1 MKSALKKV
9 SLILAICFV
18 AFHLYTAAFGTMPGI
33 AQKSIHLGF
42 LLVIFYINAMVDSEK
57 RWEQIFLGIMALF
70 ALGGCAYITI
80 LDENLQLRAGIVYA
94 SDILFAI
101 LLIIAIFEA
110 CRRKMGNPLVIITL
124 VFVAYAFLG
133 KYIPGFLNQPGMTL
147 KKFTSLV
154 YLTTDGIF
162 GSPLYASA
170 SYVVLFV
177 LLGAIMSVS
186 GIGDYMTNL
195 ATSLFGHMRGGP
207 AKVAVVASGFFGSI
221 SGSPTANVIGTGT
234 FTIPMMKKNGF
245 EPEFAAAVE
254 ATASTGGAIMPPI
267 MGSTAFIM
275 AEMLGIPY
283 TAVAKAALIPAILY
297 FLAVL
302 FGVDIYAAKHG
313 LKGIPRS
320 QLPKVR
326 SMLKQIYMLAPLI
339 FLIFCM
345 AVFNMTIVRSG
356 LLTIIVTLVLV
367 EINPKT
373 RMTKEQWL
381 QIPVQTVKS
390 AVSVGI
396 ACAMA
401 GIISG
406 VIMGSGLGY
415 RISSIL
421 TSVAGT
427 SMLLLLVLTM
437 VVSLIMGMGVPTTA
451 AYLVLASLVAPTM
464 IQLGIPPL
472 AAHMFIFYFGCISSI
487 TPPVA
492 LAAYAG
498 AGLAGCDPNKT
509 GYKAFRLAF
518 CSFLM
523 PYLFVYNPVLLM
535 EGGVLDILWSLVT
548 ALIGAYL
555 LASGFEGF
563 FFRWSLKWFE
573 RPLMILGAV
582 MLIVPGMTLS
592 CYNAGGEFEG
602 LPAEQIMHVAT
613 HSGTGATV
621 HVITSAKSDINSIP
635 DLAGT
640 KFGVT
645 AGMMAGYLDDVLWAY
660 DMTTDDLGSVV
671 NLSLSDLCTA
681 LQDGNIDAFL
691 YATPAPGTNFTDL
704 AMSFGIKVVDIG
716 QEAVDKLMAEKPW
729 YHTVVIPAGTYDG
742 CDEDITTFAQYTAL
756 CARADVPEETVYN
769 LVKTM
774 MENADALEA
783 VHKNAAGTC
792 PERGIEGALIPMHPG
807 AERYYKEVGVLD

>member
-523 PYLFVYNPVLLM
+523 PSLFVYNPVLLR
-535 EGGVLDILWSLVT
+535 EGGGLDILWSLVT

-582 MLIVPGMTLS
+582 MLIVPGM
-592 CYNAGGEFEG
+592 
-602 LPAEQIMHVAT
+602 V
-613 HSGTGATV
+613 
-621 HVITSAKSDINSIP
+621 
-635 DLAGT
+635 
-640 KFGVT
+640 
-645 AGMMAGYLDDVLWAY
+645 
-660 DMTTDDLGSVV
+660 
-671 NLSLSDLCTA
+671 
-681 LQDGNIDAFL
+681 
-691 YATPAPGTNFTDL
+691 TDL
-704 AMSFGIKVVDIG
+704 VGIAIIVV
-716 QEAVDKLMAEKPW
+716 EFVTEFMFKRSEKFVPV
-729 YHTVVIPAGTYDG
+729 TVSQS
-742 CDEDITTFAQYTAL
+742 TT
-756 CARADVPEETVYN
+756 
-769 LVKTM
+769 
-774 MENADALEA
+774 
-783 VHKNAAGTC
+783 
-792 PERGIEGALIPMHPG
+792 
-807 AERYYKEVGVLD
+807 

>member
-320 QLPKVR
+320 QLPKVC

-582 MLIVPGMTLS
+582 MLIVPGMVTHLVGI
-592 CYNAGGEFEG
+592 AIIVVEFVTEFMFKRSEKFV
-602 LPAEQIMHVAT
+602 PV
-613 HSGTGATV
+613 TV
-621 HVITSAKSDINSIP
+621 SQS
-635 DLAGT
+635 
-640 KFGVT
+640 
-645 AGMMAGYLDDVLWAY
+645 
-660 DMTTDDLGSVV
+660 TT
-671 NLSLSDLCTA
+671 
-681 LQDGNIDAFL
+681 
-691 YATPAPGTNFTDL
+691 
-704 AMSFGIKVVDIG
+704 
-716 QEAVDKLMAEKPW
+716 
-729 YHTVVIPAGTYDG
+729 
-742 CDEDITTFAQYTAL
+742 
-756 CARADVPEETVYN
+756 
-769 LVKTM
+769 
-774 MENADALEA
+774 
-783 VHKNAAGTC
+783 
-792 PERGIEGALIPMHPG
+792 
-807 AERYYKEVGVLD
+807 

>member
-234 FTIPMMKKNGF
+234 FTIPMKKKNGF

-339 FLIFCM
+339 FLIYCM

-582 MLIVPGMTLS
+582 MLIVPGM
-592 CYNAGGEFEG
+592 
-602 LPAEQIMHVAT
+602 V
-613 HSGTGATV
+613 
-621 HVITSAKSDINSIP
+621 
-635 DLAGT
+635 
-640 KFGVT
+640 
-645 AGMMAGYLDDVLWAY
+645 
-660 DMTTDDLGSVV
+660 
-671 NLSLSDLCTA
+671 
-681 LQDGNIDAFL
+681 
-691 YATPAPGTNFTDL
+691 TDL
-704 AMSFGIKVVDIG
+704 VGIAIIVV
-716 QEAVDKLMAEKPW
+716 EFVTEFMFKRSEKFVPV
-729 YHTVVIPAGTYDG
+729 TVSQS
-742 CDEDITTFAQYTAL
+742 TT
-756 CARADVPEETVYN
+756 
-769 LVKTM
+769 
-774 MENADALEA
+774 
-783 VHKNAAGTC
+783 
-792 PERGIEGALIPMHPG
+792 
-807 AERYYKEVGVLD
+807 

>member
-326 SMLKQIYMLAPLI
+326 MLKHIYMLAPLI

-582 MLIVPGMTLS
+582 MLIVPGM
-592 CYNAGGEFEG
+592 
-602 LPAEQIMHVAT
+602 V
-613 HSGTGATV
+613 
-621 HVITSAKSDINSIP
+621 
-635 DLAGT
+635 
-640 KFGVT
+640 
-645 AGMMAGYLDDVLWAY
+645 
-660 DMTTDDLGSVV
+660 
-671 NLSLSDLCTA
+671 
-681 LQDGNIDAFL
+681 
-691 YATPAPGTNFTDL
+691 TDL
-704 AMSFGIKVVDIG
+704 VGIAIIVV
-716 QEAVDKLMAEKPW
+716 EFVTEFMFKRSEKFVPV
-729 YHTVVIPAGTYDG
+729 TVSQS
-742 CDEDITTFAQYTAL
+742 TT
-756 CARADVPEETVYN
+756 
-769 LVKTM
+769 
-774 MENADALEA
+774 
-783 VHKNAAGTC
+783 
-792 PERGIEGALIPMHPG
+792 
-807 AERYYKEVGVLD
+807 

>member
-396 ACAMA
+396 ACVMA

-582 MLIVPGMTLS
+582 MLIVPGM
-592 CYNAGGEFEG
+592 
-602 LPAEQIMHVAT
+602 V
-613 HSGTGATV
+613 
-621 HVITSAKSDINSIP
+621 
-635 DLAGT
+635 
-640 KFGVT
+640 
-645 AGMMAGYLDDVLWAY
+645 
-660 DMTTDDLGSVV
+660 
-671 NLSLSDLCTA
+671 
-681 LQDGNIDAFL
+681 
-691 YATPAPGTNFTDL
+691 TDL
-704 AMSFGIKVVDIG
+704 VGIAIIVV
-716 QEAVDKLMAEKPW
+716 EFVTEFMFKRSEKFVPV
-729 YHTVVIPAGTYDG
+729 TVSQS
-742 CDEDITTFAQYTAL
+742 TT
-756 CARADVPEETVYN
+756 
-769 LVKTM
+769 
-774 MENADALEA
+774 
-783 VHKNAAGTC
+783 
-792 PERGIEGALIPMHPG
+792 
-807 AERYYKEVGVLD
+807 

>member
-254 ATASTGGAIMPPI
+254 ATASTGGAVSAPI

-582 MLIVPGMTLS
+582 MLIVPGM
-592 CYNAGGEFEG
+592 
-602 LPAEQIMHVAT
+602 V
-613 HSGTGATV
+613 
-621 HVITSAKSDINSIP
+621 
-635 DLAGT
+635 
-640 KFGVT
+640 
-645 AGMMAGYLDDVLWAY
+645 
-660 DMTTDDLGSVV
+660 
-671 NLSLSDLCTA
+671 
-681 LQDGNIDAFL
+681 
-691 YATPAPGTNFTDL
+691 TDL
-704 AMSFGIKVVDIG
+704 VGIAIIVV
-716 QEAVDKLMAEKPW
+716 EFVTEFMFKRSEKFVPV
-729 YHTVVIPAGTYDG
+729 TVSQS
-742 CDEDITTFAQYTAL
+742 TT
-756 CARADVPEETVYN
+756 
-769 LVKTM
+769 
-774 MENADALEA
+774 
-783 VHKNAAGTC
+783 
-792 PERGIEGALIPMHPG
+792 
-807 AERYYKEVGVLD
+807 

>member
-421 TSVAGT
+421 TSVPGT

-582 MLIVPGMTLS
+582 MLIVPGM
-592 CYNAGGEFEG
+592 
-602 LPAEQIMHVAT
+602 V
-613 HSGTGATV
+613 
-621 HVITSAKSDINSIP
+621 
-635 DLAGT
+635 
-640 KFGVT
+640 
-645 AGMMAGYLDDVLWAY
+645 
-660 DMTTDDLGSVV
+660 
-671 NLSLSDLCTA
+671 
-681 LQDGNIDAFL
+681 
-691 YATPAPGTNFTDL
+691 TDL
-704 AMSFGIKVVDIG
+704 VGIAIIVV
-716 QEAVDKLMAEKPW
+716 EFVTEFMFKRSEKFVPV
-729 YHTVVIPAGTYDG
+729 TVSQS
-742 CDEDITTFAQYTAL
+742 TT
-756 CARADVPEETVYN
+756 
-769 LVKTM
+769 
-774 MENADALEA
+774 
-783 VHKNAAGTC
+783 
-792 PERGIEGALIPMHPG
+792 
-807 AERYYKEVGVLD
+807 

>member
-267 MGSTAFIM
+267 MGSTAFIL

-582 MLIVPGMTLS
+582 MLIVPGM
-592 CYNAGGEFEG
+592 
-602 LPAEQIMHVAT
+602 V
-613 HSGTGATV
+613 
-621 HVITSAKSDINSIP
+621 
-635 DLAGT
+635 
-640 KFGVT
+640 
-645 AGMMAGYLDDVLWAY
+645 
-660 DMTTDDLGSVV
+660 
-671 NLSLSDLCTA
+671 
-681 LQDGNIDAFL
+681 
-691 YATPAPGTNFTDL
+691 TDL
-704 AMSFGIKVVDIG
+704 VGIAIIVV
-716 QEAVDKLMAEKPW
+716 EFVTEFMFKRSEKFVPV
-729 YHTVVIPAGTYDG
+729 TVSQSPT
-742 CDEDITTFAQYTAL
+742 
-756 CARADVPEETVYN
+756 
-769 LVKTM
+769 
-774 MENADALEA
+774 
-783 VHKNAAGTC
+783 
-792 PERGIEGALIPMHPG
+792 
-807 AERYYKEVGVLD
+807 

>member
-80 LDENLQLRAGIVYA
+80 LEENLQLRAGIVYA

-582 MLIVPGMTLS
+582 MLIVPGM
-592 CYNAGGEFEG
+592 
-602 LPAEQIMHVAT
+602 V
-613 HSGTGATV
+613 
-621 HVITSAKSDINSIP
+621 
-635 DLAGT
+635 
-640 KFGVT
+640 
-645 AGMMAGYLDDVLWAY
+645 
-660 DMTTDDLGSVV
+660 
-671 NLSLSDLCTA
+671 
-681 LQDGNIDAFL
+681 
-691 YATPAPGTNFTDL
+691 TDL
-704 AMSFGIKVVDIG
+704 VGIAIIVV
-716 QEAVDKLMAEKPW
+716 EFVTEFMFKRSEKFVPV
-729 YHTVVIPAGTYDG
+729 TVSQS
-742 CDEDITTFAQYTAL
+742 TT
-756 CARADVPEETVYN
+756 
-769 LVKTM
+769 
-774 MENADALEA
+774 
-783 VHKNAAGTC
+783 
-792 PERGIEGALIPMHPG
+792 
-807 AERYYKEVGVLD
+807 

>member
-464 IQLGIPPL
+464 IQLGIPAL

-582 MLIVPGMTLS
+582 MLIVPGM
-592 CYNAGGEFEG
+592 
-602 LPAEQIMHVAT
+602 V
-613 HSGTGATV
+613 
-621 HVITSAKSDINSIP
+621 
-635 DLAGT
+635 
-640 KFGVT
+640 
-645 AGMMAGYLDDVLWAY
+645 
-660 DMTTDDLGSVV
+660 
-671 NLSLSDLCTA
+671 
-681 LQDGNIDAFL
+681 
-691 YATPAPGTNFTDL
+691 TDL
-704 AMSFGIKVVDIG
+704 VGIAIIVV
-716 QEAVDKLMAEKPW
+716 EFVTEFMFKRSEKFVPV
-729 YHTVVIPAGTYDG
+729 TVSQS
-742 CDEDITTFAQYTAL
+742 TT
-756 CARADVPEETVYN
+756 
-769 LVKTM
+769 
-774 MENADALEA
+774 
-783 VHKNAAGTC
+783 
-792 PERGIEGALIPMHPG
+792 
-807 AERYYKEVGVLD
+807 

>member
-195 ATSLFGHMRGGP
+195 ASPVRHMRGGP

-254 ATASTGGAIMPPI
+254 TTASTGGAIMPPI

-582 MLIVPGMTLS
+582 MLIVPGM
-592 CYNAGGEFEG
+592 
-602 LPAEQIMHVAT
+602 V
-613 HSGTGATV
+613 
-621 HVITSAKSDINSIP
+621 
-635 DLAGT
+635 
-640 KFGVT
+640 
-645 AGMMAGYLDDVLWAY
+645 
-660 DMTTDDLGSVV
+660 
-671 NLSLSDLCTA
+671 
-681 LQDGNIDAFL
+681 
-691 YATPAPGTNFTDL
+691 TDL
-704 AMSFGIKVVDIG
+704 VGIAIIVV
-716 QEAVDKLMAEKPW
+716 EFVTEFMFKRSEKFVPV
-729 YHTVVIPAGTYDG
+729 TVSQS
-742 CDEDITTFAQYTAL
+742 TT
-756 CARADVPEETVYN
+756 
-769 LVKTM
+769 
-774 MENADALEA
+774 
-783 VHKNAAGTC
+783 
-792 PERGIEGALIPMHPG
+792 
-807 AERYYKEVGVLD
+807 

>member
-207 AKVAVVASGFFGSI
+207 AKVAVVASGFFGSN

-582 MLIVPGMTLS
+582 MLIVPGM
-592 CYNAGGEFEG
+592 
-602 LPAEQIMHVAT
+602 V
-613 HSGTGATV
+613 
-621 HVITSAKSDINSIP
+621 
-635 DLAGT
+635 
-640 KFGVT
+640 
-645 AGMMAGYLDDVLWAY
+645 
-660 DMTTDDLGSVV
+660 
-671 NLSLSDLCTA
+671 
-681 LQDGNIDAFL
+681 
-691 YATPAPGTNFTDL
+691 TDL
-704 AMSFGIKVVDIG
+704 VGIAIIVV
-716 QEAVDKLMAEKPW
+716 EFVTEFMFKRSEKFVPV
-729 YHTVVIPAGTYDG
+729 TVSQS
-742 CDEDITTFAQYTAL
+742 TT
-756 CARADVPEETVYN
+756 
-769 LVKTM
+769 
-774 MENADALEA
+774 
-783 VHKNAAGTC
+783 
-792 PERGIEGALIPMHPG
+792 
-807 AERYYKEVGVLD
+807 

>member
-186 GIGDYMTNL
+186 GIGDYMTIL

-582 MLIVPGMTLS
+582 MLIVPGM
-592 CYNAGGEFEG
+592 
-602 LPAEQIMHVAT
+602 V
-613 HSGTGATV
+613 
-621 HVITSAKSDINSIP
+621 
-635 DLAGT
+635 
-640 KFGVT
+640 
-645 AGMMAGYLDDVLWAY
+645 
-660 DMTTDDLGSVV
+660 
-671 NLSLSDLCTA
+671 
-681 LQDGNIDAFL
+681 
-691 YATPAPGTNFTDL
+691 TDL
-704 AMSFGIKVVDIG
+704 VGIAIIVV
-716 QEAVDKLMAEKPW
+716 EFVTEFMFKRSEKFVPV
-729 YHTVVIPAGTYDG
+729 TVSQS
-742 CDEDITTFAQYTAL
+742 TT
-756 CARADVPEETVYN
+756 
-769 LVKTM
+769 
-774 MENADALEA
+774 
-783 VHKNAAGTC
+783 
-792 PERGIEGALIPMHPG
+792 
-807 AERYYKEVGVLD
+807 

>member
-124 VFVAYAFLG
+124 DFVAYAFLG

-582 MLIVPGMTLS
+582 MLIVPGM
-592 CYNAGGEFEG
+592 
-602 LPAEQIMHVAT
+602 V
-613 HSGTGATV
+613 
-621 HVITSAKSDINSIP
+621 
-635 DLAGT
+635 
-640 KFGVT
+640 
-645 AGMMAGYLDDVLWAY
+645 
-660 DMTTDDLGSVV
+660 
-671 NLSLSDLCTA
+671 
-681 LQDGNIDAFL
+681 
-691 YATPAPGTNFTDL
+691 TDL
-704 AMSFGIKVVDIG
+704 VGIAIIVV
-716 QEAVDKLMAEKPW
+716 EFVTEFMFKRSEKFVPV
-729 YHTVVIPAGTYDG
+729 TVSQS
-742 CDEDITTFAQYTAL
+742 TT
-756 CARADVPEETVYN
+756 
-769 LVKTM
+769 
-774 MENADALEA
+774 
-783 VHKNAAGTC
+783 
-792 PERGIEGALIPMHPG
+792 
-807 AERYYKEVGVLD
+807 

>member
-80 LDENLQLRAGIVYA
+80 LELRAGIVYA
-94 SDILFAI
+94 SDILFTI

-406 VIMGSGLGY
+406 GMRGSGLGY

-582 MLIVPGMTLS
+582 MLIVPGM
-592 CYNAGGEFEG
+592 
-602 LPAEQIMHVAT
+602 V
-613 HSGTGATV
+613 
-621 HVITSAKSDINSIP
+621 
-635 DLAGT
+635 
-640 KFGVT
+640 
-645 AGMMAGYLDDVLWAY
+645 
-660 DMTTDDLGSVV
+660 
-671 NLSLSDLCTA
+671 
-681 LQDGNIDAFL
+681 
-691 YATPAPGTNFTDL
+691 TDL
-704 AMSFGIKVVDIG
+704 VGIAIIVV
-716 QEAVDKLMAEKPW
+716 EFVTEFMFKRSEKFVPV
-729 YHTVVIPAGTYDG
+729 TVSQS
-742 CDEDITTFAQYTAL
+742 TT
-756 CARADVPEETVYN
+756 
-769 LVKTM
+769 
-774 MENADALEA
+774 
-783 VHKNAAGTC
+783 
-792 PERGIEGALIPMHPG
+792 
-807 AERYYKEVGVLD
+807 

>member
-390 AVSVGI
+390 VVSVGI

-582 MLIVPGMTLS
+582 MLIVPGM
-592 CYNAGGEFEG
+592 
-602 LPAEQIMHVAT
+602 V
-613 HSGTGATV
+613 
-621 HVITSAKSDINSIP
+621 
-635 DLAGT
+635 
-640 KFGVT
+640 
-645 AGMMAGYLDDVLWAY
+645 
-660 DMTTDDLGSVV
+660 
-671 NLSLSDLCTA
+671 
-681 LQDGNIDAFL
+681 
-691 YATPAPGTNFTDL
+691 TDL
-704 AMSFGIKVVDIG
+704 VGIAIIVV
-716 QEAVDKLMAEKPW
+716 EFVTEFMFKRSEKFVPV
-729 YHTVVIPAGTYDG
+729 TVSQS
-742 CDEDITTFAQYTAL
+742 TT
-756 CARADVPEETVYN
+756 
-769 LVKTM
+769 
-774 MENADALEA
+774 
-783 VHKNAAGTC
+783 
-792 PERGIEGALIPMHPG
+792 
-807 AERYYKEVGVLD
+807 

>member
-487 TPPVA
+487 APPVA

-582 MLIVPGMTLS
+582 MLIVPGM
-592 CYNAGGEFEG
+592 
-602 LPAEQIMHVAT
+602 V
-613 HSGTGATV
+613 
-621 HVITSAKSDINSIP
+621 
-635 DLAGT
+635 
-640 KFGVT
+640 
-645 AGMMAGYLDDVLWAY
+645 
-660 DMTTDDLGSVV
+660 
-671 NLSLSDLCTA
+671 
-681 LQDGNIDAFL
+681 
-691 YATPAPGTNFTDL
+691 TDL
-704 AMSFGIKVVDIG
+704 VGIAIIVV
-716 QEAVDKLMAEKPW
+716 EFVTEFMFKRSEKFVPV
-729 YHTVVIPAGTYDG
+729 TVSQS
-742 CDEDITTFAQYTAL
+742 TT
-756 CARADVPEETVYN
+756 
-769 LVKTM
+769 
-774 MENADALEA
+774 
-783 VHKNAAGTC
+783 
-792 PERGIEGALIPMHPG
+792 
-807 AERYYKEVGVLD
+807 

>member
-381 QIPVQTVKS
+381 QSPVQTVKS

-582 MLIVPGMTLS
+582 MLIVPGM
-592 CYNAGGEFEG
+592 
-602 LPAEQIMHVAT
+602 V
-613 HSGTGATV
+613 
-621 HVITSAKSDINSIP
+621 
-635 DLAGT
+635 
-640 KFGVT
+640 
-645 AGMMAGYLDDVLWAY
+645 
-660 DMTTDDLGSVV
+660 
-671 NLSLSDLCTA
+671 
-681 LQDGNIDAFL
+681 
-691 YATPAPGTNFTDL
+691 TDL
-704 AMSFGIKVVDIG
+704 VGIAIIVV
-716 QEAVDKLMAEKPW
+716 EFVTEFMFKRSEKFVPV
-729 YHTVVIPAGTYDG
+729 TVSQS
-742 CDEDITTFAQYTAL
+742 TT
-756 CARADVPEETVYN
+756 
-769 LVKTM
+769 
-774 MENADALEA
+774 
-783 VHKNAAGTC
+783 
-792 PERGIEGALIPMHPG
+792 
-807 AERYYKEVGVLD
+807 

>member
-267 MGSTAFIM
+267 MDSTAFIM

-582 MLIVPGMTLS
+582 MLIVPGM
-592 CYNAGGEFEG
+592 
-602 LPAEQIMHVAT
+602 V
-613 HSGTGATV
+613 
-621 HVITSAKSDINSIP
+621 
-635 DLAGT
+635 
-640 KFGVT
+640 
-645 AGMMAGYLDDVLWAY
+645 
-660 DMTTDDLGSVV
+660 
-671 NLSLSDLCTA
+671 
-681 LQDGNIDAFL
+681 
-691 YATPAPGTNFTDL
+691 TDL
-704 AMSFGIKVVDIG
+704 VGIAIIVV
-716 QEAVDKLMAEKPW
+716 EFVTEFMFKRSEKFVPV
-729 YHTVVIPAGTYDG
+729 TVSQS
-742 CDEDITTFAQYTAL
+742 TT
-756 CARADVPEETVYN
+756 
-769 LVKTM
+769 
-774 MENADALEA
+774 
-783 VHKNAAGTC
+783 
-792 PERGIEGALIPMHPG
+792 
-807 AERYYKEVGVLD
+807 

>member
-472 AAHMFIFYFGCISSI
+472 AAPMFIFYFGCISSI

-582 MLIVPGMTLS
+582 MLIVPGM
-592 CYNAGGEFEG
+592 
-602 LPAEQIMHVAT
+602 V
-613 HSGTGATV
+613 
-621 HVITSAKSDINSIP
+621 
-635 DLAGT
+635 
-640 KFGVT
+640 
-645 AGMMAGYLDDVLWAY
+645 
-660 DMTTDDLGSVV
+660 
-671 NLSLSDLCTA
+671 
-681 LQDGNIDAFL
+681 
-691 YATPAPGTNFTDL
+691 TDL
-704 AMSFGIKVVDIG
+704 VGIAIIVV
-716 QEAVDKLMAEKPW
+716 EFVTEFMFKRSEKFVPV
-729 YHTVVIPAGTYDG
+729 TVSQS
-742 CDEDITTFAQYTAL
+742 TT
-756 CARADVPEETVYN
+756 
-769 LVKTM
+769 
-774 MENADALEA
+774 
-783 VHKNAAGTC
+783 
-792 PERGIEGALIPMHPG
+792 
-807 AERYYKEVGVLD
+807 

>member
-367 EINPKT
+367 EINHKT

-582 MLIVPGMTLS
+582 MLIVPGM
-592 CYNAGGEFEG
+592 
-602 LPAEQIMHVAT
+602 V
-613 HSGTGATV
+613 
-621 HVITSAKSDINSIP
+621 
-635 DLAGT
+635 
-640 KFGVT
+640 
-645 AGMMAGYLDDVLWAY
+645 
-660 DMTTDDLGSVV
+660 
-671 NLSLSDLCTA
+671 
-681 LQDGNIDAFL
+681 
-691 YATPAPGTNFTDL
+691 TDL
-704 AMSFGIKVVDIG
+704 VGIAIIVV
-716 QEAVDKLMAEKPW
+716 EFVTEFMFKRSEKFVPV
-729 YHTVVIPAGTYDG
+729 TVSQS
-742 CDEDITTFAQYTAL
+742 TT
-756 CARADVPEETVYN
+756 
-769 LVKTM
+769 
-774 MENADALEA
+774 
-783 VHKNAAGTC
+783 
-792 PERGIEGALIPMHPG
+792 
-807 AERYYKEVGVLD
+807 

>member
-535 EGGVLDILWSLVT
+535 EGGVLDILWSLVA

-582 MLIVPGMTLS
+582 MLIVPGM
-592 CYNAGGEFEG
+592 
-602 LPAEQIMHVAT
+602 V
-613 HSGTGATV
+613 
-621 HVITSAKSDINSIP
+621 
-635 DLAGT
+635 
-640 KFGVT
+640 
-645 AGMMAGYLDDVLWAY
+645 
-660 DMTTDDLGSVV
+660 
-671 NLSLSDLCTA
+671 
-681 LQDGNIDAFL
+681 
-691 YATPAPGTNFTDL
+691 TDL
-704 AMSFGIKVVDIG
+704 VGIAIIVV
-716 QEAVDKLMAEKPW
+716 EFVTEFMFKRSEKFVPV
-729 YHTVVIPAGTYDG
+729 TVSQS
-742 CDEDITTFAQYTAL
+742 TT
-756 CARADVPEETVYN
+756 
-769 LVKTM
+769 
-774 MENADALEA
+774 
-783 VHKNAAGTC
+783 
-792 PERGIEGALIPMHPG
+792 
-807 AERYYKEVGVLD
+807 

>member
-275 AEMLGIPY
+275 AEMLGIP
-283 TAVAKAALIPAILY
+283 
-297 FLAVL
+297 
-302 FGVDIYAAKHG
+302 
-313 LKGIPRS
+313 RS

-582 MLIVPGMTLS
+582 MLIVPGM
-592 CYNAGGEFEG
+592 
-602 LPAEQIMHVAT
+602 V
-613 HSGTGATV
+613 
-621 HVITSAKSDINSIP
+621 
-635 DLAGT
+635 
-640 KFGVT
+640 
-645 AGMMAGYLDDVLWAY
+645 
-660 DMTTDDLGSVV
+660 
-671 NLSLSDLCTA
+671 
-681 LQDGNIDAFL
+681 
-691 YATPAPGTNFTDL
+691 TDL
-704 AMSFGIKVVDIG
+704 VGIAIIVV
-716 QEAVDKLMAEKPW
+716 EFVTEFMFKRSEKFVPV
-729 YHTVVIPAGTYDG
+729 TVSQS
-742 CDEDITTFAQYTAL
+742 TT
-756 CARADVPEETVYN
+756 
-769 LVKTM
+769 
-774 MENADALEA
+774 
-783 VHKNAAGTC
+783 
-792 PERGIEGALIPMHPG
+792 
-807 AERYYKEVGVLD
+807 

>member
-245 EPEFAAAVE
+245 EPEFVAAVE

-582 MLIVPGMTLS
+582 MLIVPGM
-592 CYNAGGEFEG
+592 
-602 LPAEQIMHVAT
+602 V
-613 HSGTGATV
+613 
-621 HVITSAKSDINSIP
+621 
-635 DLAGT
+635 
-640 KFGVT
+640 
-645 AGMMAGYLDDVLWAY
+645 
-660 DMTTDDLGSVV
+660 
-671 NLSLSDLCTA
+671 
-681 LQDGNIDAFL
+681 
-691 YATPAPGTNFTDL
+691 TDL
-704 AMSFGIKVVDIG
+704 VGIAIIVV
-716 QEAVDKLMAEKPW
+716 EFVTEFMFKRSEKFVPV
-729 YHTVVIPAGTYDG
+729 TVSQS
-742 CDEDITTFAQYTAL
+742 TT
-756 CARADVPEETVYN
+756 
-769 LVKTM
+769 
-774 MENADALEA
+774 
-783 VHKNAAGTC
+783 
-792 PERGIEGALIPMHPG
+792 
-807 AERYYKEVGVLD
+807 

>member
-245 EPEFAAAVE
+245 EPEFAAAAE

-302 FGVDIYAAKHG
+302 FGVVIYAAKHG

-498 AGLAGCDPNKT
+498 ASLAGCDPNKT

-535 EGGVLDILWSLVT
+535 EGGVLDTLWSLVT

-555 LASGFEGF
+555 LASDFEGF

-582 MLIVPGMTLS
+582 MLIVPGM
-592 CYNAGGEFEG
+592 
-602 LPAEQIMHVAT
+602 V
-613 HSGTGATV
+613 
-621 HVITSAKSDINSIP
+621 
-635 DLAGT
+635 
-640 KFGVT
+640 
-645 AGMMAGYLDDVLWAY
+645 
-660 DMTTDDLGSVV
+660 
-671 NLSLSDLCTA
+671 
-681 LQDGNIDAFL
+681 
-691 YATPAPGTNFTDL
+691 TDL
-704 AMSFGIKVVDIG
+704 VGIAIIVV
-716 QEAVDKLMAEKPW
+716 EFVTEFMFKRSEKFVPV
-729 YHTVVIPAGTYDG
+729 TVSQS
-742 CDEDITTFAQYTAL
+742 TT
-756 CARADVPEETVYN
+756 
-769 LVKTM
+769 
-774 MENADALEA
+774 
-783 VHKNAAGTC
+783 
-792 PERGIEGALIPMHPG
+792 
-807 AERYYKEVGVLD
+807 

>member
-1 MKSALKKV
+1 
-9 SLILAICFV
+9 
-18 AFHLYTAAFGTMPGI
+18 MPGI

-582 MLIVPGMTLS
+582 MLIVPGM
-592 CYNAGGEFEG
+592 
-602 LPAEQIMHVAT
+602 V
-613 HSGTGATV
+613 
-621 HVITSAKSDINSIP
+621 
-635 DLAGT
+635 
-640 KFGVT
+640 
-645 AGMMAGYLDDVLWAY
+645 
-660 DMTTDDLGSVV
+660 
-671 NLSLSDLCTA
+671 
-681 LQDGNIDAFL
+681 
-691 YATPAPGTNFTDL
+691 TDL
-704 AMSFGIKVVDIG
+704 VGIAIIVV
-716 QEAVDKLMAEKPW
+716 EFVTEFMFKRSEKFVPV
-729 YHTVVIPAGTYDG
+729 TVSQS
-742 CDEDITTFAQYTAL
+742 TT
-756 CARADVPEETVYN
+756 
-769 LVKTM
+769 
-774 MENADALEA
+774 
-783 VHKNAAGTC
+783 
-792 PERGIEGALIPMHPG
+792 
-807 AERYYKEVGVLD
+807 

>member
-437 VVSLIMGMGVPTTA
+437 VVSLIMGMGVPTTV

-582 MLIVPGMTLS
+582 MLIVPGM
-592 CYNAGGEFEG
+592 
-602 LPAEQIMHVAT
+602 V
-613 HSGTGATV
+613 
-621 HVITSAKSDINSIP
+621 
-635 DLAGT
+635 
-640 KFGVT
+640 
-645 AGMMAGYLDDVLWAY
+645 
-660 DMTTDDLGSVV
+660 
-671 NLSLSDLCTA
+671 
-681 LQDGNIDAFL
+681 
-691 YATPAPGTNFTDL
+691 TDL
-704 AMSFGIKVVDIG
+704 VGIAIIVV
-716 QEAVDKLMAEKPW
+716 EFVTEFMFKRSEKFVPV
-729 YHTVVIPAGTYDG
+729 TVSQS
-742 CDEDITTFAQYTAL
+742 TT
-756 CARADVPEETVYN
+756 
-769 LVKTM
+769 
-774 MENADALEA
+774 
-783 VHKNAAGTC
+783 
-792 PERGIEGALIPMHPG
+792 
-807 AERYYKEVGVLD
+807 

>member
-110 CRRKMGNPLVIITL
+110 CRRKMGNPLVIITR
-124 VFVAYAFLG
+124 VGVAYAFLG

-582 MLIVPGMTLS
+582 MLIVPGM
-592 CYNAGGEFEG
+592 
-602 LPAEQIMHVAT
+602 V
-613 HSGTGATV
+613 
-621 HVITSAKSDINSIP
+621 
-635 DLAGT
+635 
-640 KFGVT
+640 
-645 AGMMAGYLDDVLWAY
+645 
-660 DMTTDDLGSVV
+660 
-671 NLSLSDLCTA
+671 
-681 LQDGNIDAFL
+681 
-691 YATPAPGTNFTDL
+691 TDL
-704 AMSFGIKVVDIG
+704 VGIAIIVV
-716 QEAVDKLMAEKPW
+716 EFVTEFMFKRSEKFVPV
-729 YHTVVIPAGTYDG
+729 TVSQS
-742 CDEDITTFAQYTAL
+742 TT
-756 CARADVPEETVYN
+756 
-769 LVKTM
+769 
-774 MENADALEA
+774 
-783 VHKNAAGTC
+783 
-792 PERGIEGALIPMHPG
+792 
-807 AERYYKEVGVLD
+807 

>member
-548 ALIGAYL
+548 APICWPPASRASSSAGA
-555 LASGFEGF
+555 
-563 FFRWSLKWFE
+563 
-573 RPLMILGAV
+573 
-582 MLIVPGMTLS
+582 
-592 CYNAGGEFEG
+592 
-602 LPAEQIMHVAT
+602 
-613 HSGTGATV
+613 
-621 HVITSAKSDINSIP
+621 
-635 DLAGT
+635 
-640 KFGVT
+640 
-645 AGMMAGYLDDVLWAY
+645 
-660 DMTTDDLGSVV
+660 
-671 NLSLSDLCTA
+671 
-681 LQDGNIDAFL
+681 
-691 YATPAPGTNFTDL
+691 
-704 AMSFGIKVVDIG
+704 
-716 QEAVDKLMAEKPW
+716 
-729 YHTVVIPAGTYDG
+729 
-742 CDEDITTFAQYTAL
+742 
-756 CARADVPEETVYN
+756 
-769 LVKTM
+769 
-774 MENADALEA
+774 
-783 VHKNAAGTC
+783 
-792 PERGIEGALIPMHPG
+792 
-807 AERYYKEVGVLD
+807 

>member
-582 MLIVPGMTLS
+582 MLIVPGM
-592 CYNAGGEFEG
+592 
-602 LPAEQIMHVAT
+602 V
-613 HSGTGATV
+613 
-621 HVITSAKSDINSIP
+621 
-635 DLAGT
+635 
-640 KFGVT
+640 
-645 AGMMAGYLDDVLWAY
+645 
-660 DMTTDDLGSVV
+660 
-671 NLSLSDLCTA
+671 
-681 LQDGNIDAFL
+681 
-691 YATPAPGTNFTDL
+691 TDL
-704 AMSFGIKVVDIG
+704 VGIAIIVV
-716 QEAVDKLMAEKPW
+716 EFVTEFMFKSSEKFVPV
-729 YHTVVIPAGTYDG
+729 TVSQS
-742 CDEDITTFAQYTAL
+742 TT
-756 CARADVPEETVYN
+756 
-769 LVKTM
+769 
-774 MENADALEA
+774 
-783 VHKNAAGTC
+783 
-792 PERGIEGALIPMHPG
+792 
-807 AERYYKEVGVLD
+807 

>member
-18 AFHLYTAAFGTMPGI
+18 AFHLYTAALGTMPGI

-582 MLIVPGMTLS
+582 MLIVPGM
-592 CYNAGGEFEG
+592 
-602 LPAEQIMHVAT
+602 V
-613 HSGTGATV
+613 
-621 HVITSAKSDINSIP
+621 
-635 DLAGT
+635 
-640 KFGVT
+640 
-645 AGMMAGYLDDVLWAY
+645 
-660 DMTTDDLGSVV
+660 
-671 NLSLSDLCTA
+671 
-681 LQDGNIDAFL
+681 
-691 YATPAPGTNFTDL
+691 TDL
-704 AMSFGIKVVDIG
+704 VGIAIIVV
-716 QEAVDKLMAEKPW
+716 EFVTEFMFKRSEKFVPV
-729 YHTVVIPAGTYDG
+729 TVSQS
-742 CDEDITTFAQYTAL
+742 TT
-756 CARADVPEETVYN
+756 
-769 LVKTM
+769 
-774 MENADALEA
+774 
-783 VHKNAAGTC
+783 
-792 PERGIEGALIPMHPG
+792 
-807 AERYYKEVGVLD
+807 

>member
-498 AGLAGCDPNKT
+498 AGLAGCDPNKR

-582 MLIVPGMTLS
+582 MLIVPGM
-592 CYNAGGEFEG
+592 
-602 LPAEQIMHVAT
+602 V
-613 HSGTGATV
+613 
-621 HVITSAKSDINSIP
+621 
-635 DLAGT
+635 
-640 KFGVT
+640 
-645 AGMMAGYLDDVLWAY
+645 
-660 DMTTDDLGSVV
+660 
-671 NLSLSDLCTA
+671 
-681 LQDGNIDAFL
+681 
-691 YATPAPGTNFTDL
+691 TDL
-704 AMSFGIKVVDIG
+704 VGIAIIVV
-716 QEAVDKLMAEKPW
+716 EFVTEFMFKRSEKFVPV
-729 YHTVVIPAGTYDG
+729 TVSQS
-742 CDEDITTFAQYTAL
+742 TT
-756 CARADVPEETVYN
+756 
-769 LVKTM
+769 
-774 MENADALEA
+774 
-783 VHKNAAGTC
+783 
-792 PERGIEGALIPMHPG
+792 
-807 AERYYKEVGVLD
+807 

>member
-345 AVFNMTIVRSG
+345 TVFNMTIVRSG

-582 MLIVPGMTLS
+582 MLIVPGM
-592 CYNAGGEFEG
+592 
-602 LPAEQIMHVAT
+602 V
-613 HSGTGATV
+613 
-621 HVITSAKSDINSIP
+621 
-635 DLAGT
+635 
-640 KFGVT
+640 
-645 AGMMAGYLDDVLWAY
+645 
-660 DMTTDDLGSVV
+660 
-671 NLSLSDLCTA
+671 
-681 LQDGNIDAFL
+681 
-691 YATPAPGTNFTDL
+691 TDL
-704 AMSFGIKVVDIG
+704 VGIAIIVV
-716 QEAVDKLMAEKPW
+716 EFVTEFMFKRSEKFVPV
-729 YHTVVIPAGTYDG
+729 TVSQS
-742 CDEDITTFAQYTAL
+742 TT
-756 CARADVPEETVYN
+756 
-769 LVKTM
+769 
-774 MENADALEA
+774 
-783 VHKNAAGTC
+783 
-792 PERGIEGALIPMHPG
+792 
-807 AERYYKEVGVLD
+807 

>member
-207 AKVAVVASGFFGSI
+207 AKAAVVASGFFGSI

-582 MLIVPGMTLS
+582 MLIVPGM
-592 CYNAGGEFEG
+592 
-602 LPAEQIMHVAT
+602 V
-613 HSGTGATV
+613 
-621 HVITSAKSDINSIP
+621 
-635 DLAGT
+635 
-640 KFGVT
+640 
-645 AGMMAGYLDDVLWAY
+645 
-660 DMTTDDLGSVV
+660 
-671 NLSLSDLCTA
+671 
-681 LQDGNIDAFL
+681 
-691 YATPAPGTNFTDL
+691 TDL
-704 AMSFGIKVVDIG
+704 VGIAIIVV
-716 QEAVDKLMAEKPW
+716 EFVTEFMFKRSEKFVPV
-729 YHTVVIPAGTYDG
+729 TVSQS
-742 CDEDITTFAQYTAL
+742 TT
-756 CARADVPEETVYN
+756 
-769 LVKTM
+769 
-774 MENADALEA
+774 
-783 VHKNAAGTC
+783 
-792 PERGIEGALIPMHPG
+792 
-807 AERYYKEVGVLD
+807 

>member
-42 LLVIFYINAMVDSEK
+42 LLVIFYINTMVDSEK

-582 MLIVPGMTLS
+582 MLIVPGM
-592 CYNAGGEFEG
+592 
-602 LPAEQIMHVAT
+602 V
-613 HSGTGATV
+613 
-621 HVITSAKSDINSIP
+621 
-635 DLAGT
+635 
-640 KFGVT
+640 
-645 AGMMAGYLDDVLWAY
+645 
-660 DMTTDDLGSVV
+660 
-671 NLSLSDLCTA
+671 
-681 LQDGNIDAFL
+681 
-691 YATPAPGTNFTDL
+691 TDL
-704 AMSFGIKVVDIG
+704 VGIAIIVV
-716 QEAVDKLMAEKPW
+716 EFVTEFMFKRSEKFVPV
-729 YHTVVIPAGTYDG
+729 TVSQS
-742 CDEDITTFAQYTAL
+742 TT
-756 CARADVPEETVYN
+756 
-769 LVKTM
+769 
-774 MENADALEA
+774 
-783 VHKNAAGTC
+783 
-792 PERGIEGALIPMHPG
+792 
-807 AERYYKEVGVLD
+807 

>member
-133 KYIPGFLNQPGMTL
+133 KYMPGFLNQPGMTL

-582 MLIVPGMTLS
+582 MLIVPGM
-592 CYNAGGEFEG
+592 
-602 LPAEQIMHVAT
+602 V
-613 HSGTGATV
+613 
-621 HVITSAKSDINSIP
+621 
-635 DLAGT
+635 
-640 KFGVT
+640 
-645 AGMMAGYLDDVLWAY
+645 
-660 DMTTDDLGSVV
+660 
-671 NLSLSDLCTA
+671 
-681 LQDGNIDAFL
+681 
-691 YATPAPGTNFTDL
+691 TDL
-704 AMSFGIKVVDIG
+704 VGIAIIVV
-716 QEAVDKLMAEKPW
+716 EFVTEFMFKRSEKFVPV
-729 YHTVVIPAGTYDG
+729 TVSQS
-742 CDEDITTFAQYTAL
+742 TT
-756 CARADVPEETVYN
+756 
-769 LVKTM
+769 
-774 MENADALEA
+774 
-783 VHKNAAGTC
+783 
-792 PERGIEGALIPMHPG
+792 
-807 AERYYKEVGVLD
+807 